1 METGAVPLSLLQNP
15 ILGQYVPG
23 NSPLHRLDPR
33 SKLIFVF
40 FFMMV
45 VFLANNASGYGLLAA
60 VTALAVTLSGVP
72 VAMILRGLRPLLYLI
87 LLTAILHLWLTR
99 GGEVLLEWGPIV
111 IYEQGALQ
119 AGWISLRFLVLILMG
134 TLLTLTTSPIA
145 LTDGMEHLLSPLTR
159 FGVPAHELALTMS
172 IALRFIPTL
181 WEETDKIIKAQRA
194 RGADFES
201 GGLFRRAKSYLPV
214 LIPLFISSF
223 RRAED
228 LALAMEARGYR
239 GGKGRTRLRELRW
252 GRADTLSLAVLAL
265 LTGALLWLRN

>member
-1 METGAVPLSLLQNP
+1 METEAILVSLLQNP

-33 SKLIFVF
+33 TKLLFAF

-45 VFLANNASGYGLLAA
+45 VFLANNAPSYGLLAA
-60 VTALAVTLSGVP
+60 VTGLAVVLSGVP
-72 VAMILRGLRPLLYLI
+72 VTMIFQGLKPILYLI
-87 LLTAILHLWLTR
+87 VLTAVLHLWLTR
-99 GGEVLLEWGPIV
+99 GGDVLLEWGPIV
-111 IYEQGALQ
+111 IYEKGALQ
-119 AGWISLRFLVLILMG
+119 AGWISLRFLVLVLMG

-145 LTDGMEHLLSPLTR
+145 LTDGLEHLLSPLAR
-159 FGVPAHELALTMS
+159 FGVPAHELALMMS

-201 GGLFRRAKSYLPV
+201 GGLYRRAKSYLPV

-239 GGKGRTRLRELRW
+239 GGKGRTRIRELRW
-252 GRADTLSLAVLAL
+252 GIADMVPLAVLLL
-265 LTGALLWLRN
+265 LTAGLLWLRD